1 MSITTQFDGIIKSIN
16 KETEKVIRG
25 TLLGLTSRIIKA
37 TPVDLG
43 TLRGNWQSS
52 IGTPIL
58 GTTERTDKSGGAS
71 IAESSSS
78 LKEIKIGDV
87 FYMTNN
93 LPYAAVIELGGAGRA
108 PVGMMR
114 IAVAQTAA
122 AIRAGGA

>member
-1 MSITTQFDGIIKSIN
+1 MSVTSQFNKITVSIN

-52 IGTPIL
+52 IGTPISSS
-58 GTTERTDKSGGAS
+58 TETADKSGSATIS
-71 IAESSSS
+71 LANKS
-78 LKEIKIGDV
+78 LKEFKTGDI

-93 LPYAAVIELGGAGRA
+93 LPYAAVIELGGVGRA

-114 IAVAQTAA
+114 IAVAQTVA
-122 AIRAGGA
+122 AISAGRG

>member
-1 MSITTQFDGIIKSIN
+1 MSITTQFNQIIISMN
-16 KETEKVIRG
+16 KETEKVVRG

-58 GTTERTDKSGGAS
+58 STTERTDKSGVAA
-71 IAESSSS
+71 IEESSSS
-78 LKEIKIGDV
+78 LKEIKIGND

-93 LPYAAVIELGGAGRA
+93 LPYAAVIEFGGEGRA

-122 AIRAGGA
+122 AIHAGRG